1 MSVALWRVLSES
13 RFLQTALGARGN
25 HTMYRSSAAK
35 TCLLQTSL
43 RSRSQS
49 LVSETLAT
57 LTGPVSSVALLT
69 QPTLLDTLRLSTA
82 GVHERLHGHL
92 GLAAVQAGTIDRKAY
107 RALLMRLYGFHRP
120 FEVAARLAPQRTTWL
135 ESDLEVLG
143 VNADKRAA
151 LPRCASFSEKALR
164 EFILGARYVVEGS
177 ALGGRSLARQLD
189 DLLGP
194 DMMAGRQ
201 FFSGY
206 GSATGVVWRDFLMQ
220 LSAVPDVGTKRAT
233 VVEGAIETFAVFE
246 QWLKGWDEPDE

>member
-1 MSVALWRVLSES
+1 V
-13 RFLQTALGARGN
+13 
-25 HTMYRSSAAK
+25 HRSSAPT

-49 LVSETLAT
+49 LVSGVLAT
-57 LTGPVSSVALLT
+57 PTESASLVVPLT

-82 GVHERLHGHL
+82 GVHERLHGHR

-120 FEVAARLAPQRTTWL
+120 FEVAARLARQRTTWL
-135 ESDLEVLG
+135 ESDLEALG

-151 LPRCASFSEKALR
+151 LPRCAFFSEEALS

-194 DMMAGRQ
+194 DVMTGRR
-201 FFSGY
+201 FFSGH
-206 GSATGVVWRDFLMQ
+206 GSATGVVWRDYLME
-220 LSAVPDVGTKRAT
+220 LSAVPDVGTKRAA

-246 QWLKGWDEPDE
+246 QWLEGWDEPDE